1 MISRGGAVAVA
12 GLALVPLAAFAA
24 RQRWAA
30 FVLGGTLAV
39 LGIELLPWV
48 FPHFADAVSVSQA
61 RRLAG
66 FVPISFALAGGT
78 AVLTAMVGPL
88 VLPAAL
94 AAGIALQ
101 LAFPGDFGP
110 GLEEGGPALGD
121 LDRGARRRGRGR
133 RRPAA
138 GAPRSRRGAAIVTG
152 AVVLFWR
159 PGGGARLPGV
169 VARRVAAD
177 SPRT

>member
-1 MISRGGAVAVA
+1 M
-12 GLALVPLAAFAA
+12 
-24 RQRWAA
+24 
-30 FVLGGTLAV
+30 LGGTLAV

-66 FVPISFALAGGT
+66 FVPIPFALAGGA
-78 AVLTAMVGPL
+78 AVLTGMVGPL

-110 GLEEGGPALGD
+110 GLDGGRSRARD
-121 LDRGARRRGRGR
+121 LDRGRGRSGSR
-133 RRPAA
+133 SSSASDANA
-138 GAPRSRRGAAIVTG
+138 GSKRVPGSSPPRSCSSASLLPSTASVSG
-152 AVVLFWR
+152 
-159 PGGGARLPGV
+159 RLQLQ
-169 VARRVAAD
+169 
-177 SPRT
+177 